1 VTNAAALAR
10 SPFGL
15 RAMSVIVVLVV
26 WETLGRANPIVA
38 SYPSAI
44 WAAFIDLGFV
54 EGTLWEAFLVTLH
67 GLAVGF
73 AIAAVLGVLIGFAM
87 GRIRLVDLVLDPY
100 VSALYATPRIALVPL
115 LVLWVGIDFEL
126 RVTIV
131 VLSAIFPIII
141 NTYIGAKNVDRDL
154 LDAGRA
160 FAASE
165 WQLLTTVVVPGSLP
179 YLFAGLRIGVARAL
193 VGIIV
198 AEMTAAVTGTGQLI
212 IQFGRFFQ
220 TDQLFVPV
228 IFLGLFSIVLAE
240 LVYFLQRRATPWA
253 RVERIR

>member
-1 VTNAAALAR
+1 MTRVAALVR
-10 SPFGL
+10 SPAGL
-15 RAMSVIVVLVV
+15 RVSSVVVVLAV
-26 WETLGRANPIVA
+26 WELFGRTNPIVA

-44 WAAFIDLGFV
+44 WTAFIELGVV
-54 EGTLWEAFLVTLH
+54 EGTLWEAFGVTLH
-67 GLAVGF
+67 GLVVGF
-73 AIAAVLGVLIGFAM
+73 AIAAVLGIVIGFAM
-87 GRIRLVDLVLDPY
+87 GRIRLVDIMLDPY

-131 VLSAIFPIII
+131 VLSSVFPIII
-141 NTYIGAKNVDRDL
+141 NTYVGTKHVDRELIDV
-154 LDAGRA
+154 GRA
-160 FAASE
+160 FAASG
-165 WQLLTTVVVPGSLP
+165 WQLLRTVVIPGSLP

-220 TDQLFVPV
+220 TDRLFVPV
-228 IFLGLFSIVLAE
+228 IFLGLFSIALAE
-240 LVYFLQRRATPWA
+240 VVYFLQRRAMPWA

>member
-1 VTNAAALAR
+1 MRLGRLARTPAAL
-10 SPFGL
+10 
-15 RAMSVIVVLVV
+15 RAASVIVVLAT
-26 WETLGRANPIVA
+26 WEILGRLDPIVA

-44 WAAFIDLGFV
+44 AAAFVELGFV
-54 EGTLWEAFLVTLH
+54 DNRLVPAFATTLH
-67 GLAVGF
+67 GLVVGF
-73 AIAAVLGVLIGFAM
+73 AIAAVLGIAIGFAM
-87 GRIRLVDLVLDPY
+87 GRIRLVDLILDPY

-126 RVTIV
+126 RVTVV
-131 VLSAIFPIII
+131 VLSAVFPIII
-141 NTYIGAKNVDRDL
+141 NTYIGAKSVDREL

-160 FAASE
+160 FAANG
-165 WQLLTTVVVPGSLP
+165 WQLLTTVVVPASIP

-212 IQFGRFFQ
+212 IRFGRFFE
-220 TDQLFVPV
+220 TDKLFVPV
-228 IFLGLFSIVLAE
+228 IILGLFSIFLAE

-253 RVERIR
+253 RVERVR

>member
-1 VTNAAALAR
+1 VTRISGYLS
-10 SPFGL
+10 SPAGL
-15 RAMSVIVVLVV
+15 RIASLAVVLIA
-26 WETLGRANPIVA
+26 WEILGRLNPIVA
-38 SYPSAI
+38 SYPTAI
-44 WAAFIDLGFV
+44 WEAFLQLSGDGR
-54 EGTLWEAFLVTLH
+54 LWEAFFVTFQ
-67 GLAVGF
+67 GLFVGYV
-73 AIAAVLGVLIGFAM
+73 IAAVLGVTIGFAM
-87 GRIRLVDLVLDPY
+87 GRMRIVDLVLDPY

-141 NTYIGAKNVDRDL
+141 NTYIGAKNVDREL

-160 FAASE
+160 FAASD
-165 WQLLTTVVVPGSLP
+165 WQLLMTVVVPGSLP

-220 TDQLFVPV
+220 TAELFVPI
-228 IFLGLFSIVLAE
+228 IFLGLFSIFLAE
-240 LVYFLQRRATPWA
+240 SVYFIQRRVMPWA

>member
-1 VTNAAALAR
+1 MSARRLFASPLALRLISLVGVLAGWEIFGR
-10 SPFGL
+10 LSP
-15 RAMSVIVVLVV
+15 R
-26 WETLGRANPIVA
+26 VA
-38 SYPSAI
+38 SYPSEI
-44 WAAFIDLGFV
+44 GAAFIQLAFV
-54 EGTLWEAFLVTLH
+54 EDALVPAFATTLH
-67 GLAVGF
+67 GLVVGF
-73 AIAAVLGVLIGFAM
+73 AIAAVMGVAIGFAM
-87 GRIRLVDLVLDPY
+87 GRIRLVDLILDPY

-141 NTYIGAKNVDRDL
+141 NTYIGAKSVDREL

-160 FAASE
+160 FAANG

-179 YLFAGLRIGVARAL
+179 FLFAGLRIGVARAL

-212 IQFGRFFQ
+212 IQYGRFFE
-220 TDQLFVPV
+220 TDKLFVPV
-228 IFLGLFSIVLAE
+228 IILGLFSILLAE
-240 LVYFLQRRATPWA
+240 VVYFLQRRVTPWA
-253 RVERIR
+253 HIERIR

>member
-1 VTNAAALAR
+1 MRLGRLAR
-10 SPFGL
+10 DPMAL
-15 RAMSVIVVLVV
+15 RVASVIVVFAT
-26 WETLGRANPIVA
+26 WELLGRLDPIVA

-44 WAAFIDLGFV
+44 AAAFVELAFV
-54 EGTLWEAFLVTLH
+54 DNTLLPAFATSLH
-67 GLAVGF
+67 GLVVGF
-73 AIAAVLGVLIGFAM
+73 AIAAVLGITIGFAM
-87 GRIRLVDLVLDPY
+87 GRIRLVDLILDPY

-126 RVTIV
+126 RVTVV
-131 VLSAIFPIII
+131 VLSAVFPIII
-141 NTYIGAKNVDRDL
+141 NTYIGAKSVDREL

-160 FAASE
+160 FAANG
-165 WQLLTTVVVPGSLP
+165 WQLLTTVVVPASIP
-179 YLFAGLRIGVARAL
+179 YLFAGLRIGVARAI

-220 TDQLFVPV
+220 TDKLFVPV
-228 IFLGLFSIVLAE
+228 IILGLFSIVLAE

-253 RVERIR
+253 QVERIR

>member
-1 VTNAAALAR
+1 MTGVASFAR
-10 SPFGL
+10 SPLGL
-15 RAMSVIVVLVV
+15 RLVSLAIVLVA
-26 WETLGRANPIVA
+26 WESLGRLSPRVA
-38 SYPSAI
+38 SHPTAIASA
-44 WAAFIDLGFV
+44 FV
-54 EGTLWEAFLVTLH
+54 ELAFVDNTLLPAFWVTLQ

-73 AIAAVLGVLIGFAM
+73 VIAAVLGVVIGYAM
-87 GRIRLVDLVLDPY
+87 GRIRLVDLILDPY

-126 RVTIV
+126 RLTIV
-131 VLSAIFPIII
+131 VLSAVFPIII
-141 NTYIGAKNVDRDL
+141 NTYIGAKNVDREL

-160 FAASE
+160 FAANG
-165 WQLLTTVVVPGSLP
+165 WQLLTTVVLPGSLP
-179 YLFAGLRIGVARAL
+179 YLFAGLRIGVARGI

-220 TDQLFVPV
+220 TDRLFVPV
-228 IFLGLFSIVLAE
+228 IILGLFSIVLAE
-240 LVYFLQRRATPWA
+240 LVYFLQRRSTPWA

>member
-1 VTNAAALAR
+1 VSIGRLAR
-10 SPFGL
+10 DPLAL
-15 RAMSVIVVLVV
+15 RIASVIVVLAT
-26 WETLGRANPIVA
+26 WEGLGRLDPIVA
-38 SYPSAI
+38 SYPTAI
-44 WAAFIDLGFV
+44 AAAFFELGFV
-54 EGTLWEAFLVTLH
+54 DNALLPAFATTLH
-67 GLAVGF
+67 GLVVGF
-73 AIAAVLGVLIGFAM
+73 AIAAVLGIAIGFAM
-87 GRIRLVDLVLDPY
+87 GRIRLVDLILDPY

-141 NTYIGAKNVDRDL
+141 NTYIGAKSVDREL

-160 FAASE
+160 FAANQ
-165 WQLLTTVVVPGSLP
+165 WQLLTTVVVPASIP

-212 IQFGRFFQ
+212 IQYGRFFQ
-220 TDQLFVPV
+220 TDRLFVPV
-228 IFLGLFSIVLAE
+228 IILGLFSIVLAE

>member
-1 VTNAAALAR
+1 MSISRLTQSPVALRVA
-10 SPFGL
+10 SL
-15 RAMSVIVVLVV
+15 LAVLAV
-26 WETLGRANPIVA
+26 WELWGRANPIVA

-44 WAAFIDLGFV
+44 WTAFIELGFT
-54 EGTLWEAFLVTLH
+54 ENRLAPAFLVTLH
-67 GLAVGF
+67 GLVVGF
-73 AIAAVLGVLIGFAM
+73 AVAAVLGVAIGFAM
-87 GRIRLVDLVLDPY
+87 GRIRLVDLILDPY

-131 VLSAIFPIII
+131 VLSAVFPIII
-141 NTYIGAKNVDRDL
+141 NTYIGAKNVDREL
-154 LDAGRA
+154 LDTGRA
-160 FAASE
+160 FAASG

-179 YLFAGLRIGVARAL
+179 YLFAGLRIGMARAL

-220 TDQLFVPV
+220 TDRLFVPV
-228 IFLGLFSIVLAE
+228 IILGIFSVVLAE
-240 LVYFLQRRATPWA
+240 VVYFLQRRATPWA
-253 RVERIR
+253 RVQRIR

>member
-1 VTNAAALAR
+1 MRLGRLAR
-10 SPFGL
+10 DPMAL
-15 RAMSVIVVLVV
+15 RVASVIMVLAT
-26 WETLGRANPIVA
+26 WEILGRLDPIVA
-38 SYPSAI
+38 SFPSAI
-44 WAAFIDLGFV
+44 AAAFVELAFV
-54 EGTLWEAFLVTLH
+54 DNTLLPAFTTSLH
-67 GLAVGF
+67 GLVVGF
-73 AIAAVLGVLIGFAM
+73 AIAAVLGITIGFAM
-87 GRIRLVDLVLDPY
+87 GRIRLVDLILDPY

-126 RVTIV
+126 RVTVV
-131 VLSAIFPIII
+131 VLSAVFPIII
-141 NTYIGAKNVDRDL
+141 NTYIGAKSVDREL

-160 FAASE
+160 FAANG
-165 WQLLTTVVVPGSLP
+165 WQLLTTVVVPASIP

-220 TDQLFVPV
+220 TDKLFVPV
-228 IFLGLFSIVLAE
+228 IILGLFSIFLAE

>member
-1 VTNAAALAR
+1 MRLGRLAR
-10 SPFGL
+10 DPVAL
-15 RAMSVIVVLVV
+15 RVASVIVVLVT
-26 WETLGRANPIVA
+26 WEILGRLDPIVA

-44 WAAFIDLGFV
+44 AAAFIELGFV
-54 EGTLWEAFLVTLH
+54 DNRLVPAFATTLH
-67 GLAVGF
+67 GLVVGF
-73 AIAAVLGVLIGFAM
+73 AIAAVLGITIGFAM
-87 GRIRLVDLVLDPY
+87 GRIRLVDLILDPY

-126 RVTIV
+126 RVTVV
-131 VLSAIFPIII
+131 VLSAVFPIII
-141 NTYIGAKNVDRDL
+141 NTYIGAKSVDREL

-160 FAASE
+160 FAANG
-165 WQLLTTVVVPGSLP
+165 WQLLTTVVVPASIP

-212 IQFGRFFQ
+212 IQFGRFFM
-220 TDQLFVPV
+220 TDKLFVPV
-228 IFLGLFSIVLAE
+228 IILGLFSIFLAE

>member
-1 VTNAAALAR
+1 MRPDRLVGNPTALRVA
-10 SPFGL
+10 
-15 RAMSVIVVLVV
+15 SVIAVLVT
-26 WETLGRANPIVA
+26 WELFGRQDPIVA
-38 SYPSAI
+38 SHPSAI
-44 WAAFIDLGFV
+44 AAAFINLGFV
-54 EGTLWEAFLVTLH
+54 ENALLPAFATTLH
-67 GLAVGF
+67 GLVVGF
-73 AIAAVLGVLIGFAM
+73 AIAAVLGIVIGFAM
-87 GRIRLVDLVLDPY
+87 GRIRLVDLILDPY

-131 VLSAIFPIII
+131 VLSALFPIII
-141 NTYIGAKNVDRDL
+141 NTYIGAKSVDREL

-165 WQLLTTVVVPGSLP
+165 WQLLRTVVVPGSLP
-179 YLFAGLRIGVARAL
+179 YLFAGLRIGVARAI

-212 IQFGRFFQ
+212 IQYGRYFE
-220 TDQLFVPV
+220 TDKLFVPV
-228 IFLGLFSIVLAE
+228 IILGLFSIVLAE

>member
-1 VTNAAALAR
+1 MRLGQLAR
-10 SPFGL
+10 NPLGL
-15 RAMSVIVVLVV
+15 RIASVIVVLAS
-26 WETLGRANPIVA
+26 WELFGRLNPRVA

-44 WAAFIDLGFV
+44 ATAFV
-54 EGTLWEAFLVTLH
+54 ELAFVDNVLLPAFLTTLH
-67 GLAVGF
+67 GLVVGF
-73 AIAAVLGVLIGFAM
+73 AIAAVLGIGIGFAM
-87 GRIRLVDLVLDPY
+87 GRVRLVDVVLDPY
-100 VSALYATPRIALVPL
+100 VSAFYATPRIALVPL

-141 NTYIGAKNVDRDL
+141 NTYIGAKSVDREL

-160 FAASE
+160 FAANG
-165 WQLLTTVVVPGSLP
+165 WQLLTTVVVPASLP

-212 IQFGRFFQ
+212 IQYGRFFL
-220 TDQLFVPV
+220 TDRLFVPV
-228 IFLGLFSIVLAE
+228 IILGIFSIVLAE

>member
-1 VTNAAALAR
+1 MRPGPLVRHPLFLRIASLVAVLLA
-10 SPFGL
+10 
-15 RAMSVIVVLVV
+15 
-26 WETLGRANPIVA
+26 WEGLGRLSPRVA

-44 WAAFIDLGFV
+44 GAAFIELGFGEDALV
-54 EGTLWEAFLVTLH
+54 PAFTTTLH
-67 GLAVGF
+67 GLVVGF
-73 AIAAVLGVLIGFAM
+73 AIAAILGIVTGFAM
-87 GRIRLVDLVLDPY
+87 GRIRLVDVILDPY

-141 NTYIGAKNVDRDL
+141 NTYIGAKSVDREL
-154 LDAGRA
+154 LDTGRA
-160 FAASE
+160 FAANG
-165 WQLLTTVVVPGSLP
+165 WQLLTTVVVPGSVP

-212 IQFGRFFQ
+212 IQYGRFFQ
-220 TDQLFVPV
+220 TDRLFVPV
-228 IFLGLFSIVLAE
+228 IILGLFSILLAE
-240 LVYFLQRRATPWA
+240 LVYFFQRRVTPWA
-253 RVERIR
+253 QVERIR

>member
-1 VTNAAALAR
+1 M
-10 SPFGL
+10 SL
-15 RAMSVIVVLVV
+15 RRAIRDPVVLRIGSVIGILLT
-26 WETLGRANPIVA
+26 WELLGRLDPIVA

-44 WAAFIDLGFV
+44 AAAFVELGFSENV
-54 EGTLWEAFLVTLH
+54 LVPAFATTLQGLV
-67 GLAVGF
+67 VGF
-73 AIAAVLGVLIGFAM
+73 AIAAVLGIAIGFAM
-87 GRIRLVDLVLDPY
+87 GRIRLVDLILDPY

-141 NTYIGAKNVDRDL
+141 NTYIGAKSVDREL

-160 FAASE
+160 FAANG
-165 WQLLTTVVVPGSLP
+165 WQLLTTVVMPASIP

-198 AEMTAAVTGTGQLI
+198 AEMTAAVTGTGRLI
-212 IQFGRFFQ
+212 IQYGRFFE
-220 TDQLFVPV
+220 TDRLFVPV
-228 IFLGLFSIVLAE
+228 IILGLFSIAMAE

-253 RVERIR
+253 RAERIR

>member
-1 VTNAAALAR
+1 MNLGRVFR
-10 SPFGL
+10 DPMSL
-15 RAMSVIVVLVV
+15 RIGSVVVVLGV
-26 WETLGRANPIVA
+26 WELLGRLDPIVA

-44 WAAFIDLGFV
+44 GAAFVELAFV
-54 EGTLWEAFLVTLH
+54 ENVLVPAFATTLH
-67 GLAVGF
+67 GLVVGF
-73 AIAAVLGVLIGFAM
+73 AIAAVLGIVIGFAM
-87 GRIRLVDLVLDPY
+87 GRIRLVDLILDPY

-141 NTYIGAKNVDRDL
+141 NTYIGAKSVDREL

-160 FAASE
+160 FAANG
-165 WQLLTTVVVPGSLP
+165 WQLLITVVVPGSVP

-198 AEMTAAVTGTGQLI
+198 AEMTAAVTGTGRLI
-212 IQFGRFFQ
+212 IQYGRFFE
-220 TDQLFVPV
+220 TDRLFVPV
-228 IFLGLFSIVLAE
+228 IILGLFSIALAE

-253 RVERIR
+253 NVERIR

>member
-1 VTNAAALAR
+1 M
-10 SPFGL
+10 FL
-15 RAMSVIVVLVV
+15 RVASVIAVLLL
-26 WETLGRANPIVA
+26 WEGFGRLEPRVA
-38 SYPSAI
+38 SHPSAI
-44 WAAFIDLGFV
+44 VAAFVELAFV
-54 EGTLWEAFLVTLH
+54 EDTLVSAFATTLH
-67 GLAVGF
+67 GLVVGF
-73 AIAAVLGVLIGFAM
+73 IIAAVLGVAIGFAM
-87 GRIRLVDLVLDPY
+87 GRIRLVDLILDPY

-131 VLSAIFPIII
+131 VLSAVFPIII
-141 NTYIGAKNVDRDL
+141 NTYIGAKAVDRDL

-160 FAASE
+160 FAANG

-212 IQFGRFFQ
+212 IQYGRFFQ
-220 TDQLFVPV
+220 TDKLFVP
-228 IFLGLFSIVLAE
+228 IIILGLFSILLAE
-240 LVYFLQRRATPWA
+240 LVYFAQRRATPWA